1 MPGRGPPESIEV
13 RMSGVQLKG
22 SALVLM
28 LYDVCEEIRLEELRR
43 ILGAQPAERSPSF
56 KHPAPEYVRFERPPV
71 VEPLERVTLG
81 TGEQLEG
88 RLKYYDYGVVC
99 VEFELPFEG
108 GWDMLVDLSCRYI
121 AAPEVERHA
130 LQIAREESK
139 RAAPA
144 LIKLYDNWLFEDY
157 YIFRVGEV
165 AGATAGDL
173 CQTYGDQIA
182 EIVRGERVPLAE
194 EERRDILQSSMSYYS
209 SDLAV
214 VGWNAAF
221 LYDSPAGAET
231 TIQLLEYAN
240 SQLLEFR
247 HYDEVL
253 TRELRWVYKSL
264 EGGTG
269 ILARWRLARA
279 SARLHTLLLDVT
291 ELTERADNSIK
302 FLSDMFSA
310 RLYRLAAK
318 KVGVLDYKKLV
329 RQKLDTAEDLYKFMV
344 EQFHQ
349 GRAFILELMVVI
361 ILIIDLVFLFRGKS

>member
-1 MPGRGPPESIEV
+1 MSEV
-13 RMSGVQLKG
+13 QVKG
-22 SALVLM
+22 SVVVLM

-56 KHPAPEYVRFERPPV
+56 KHPAPEYVRFENPPV
-71 VEPLERVTLG
+71 VEPLERITLE

-88 RLKYYDYGVVC
+88 RLKYYDYGVLC
-99 VEFELPFEG
+99 AEFELPFEG

-121 AAPEVERHA
+121 AAPEIERHA

-144 LIKLYDNWLFEDY
+144 LVKLYDNWLVEDY

-165 AGATAGDL
+165 RGNATAAEL
-173 CQTYGDQIA
+173 CQSYGDQIA
-182 EIVRGERVPLAE
+182 DIVRGERVPLSE
-194 EERRDILQSSMSYYS
+194 EERHDILHSSMSYYS

-221 LYDSPAGAET
+221 LYDTPAGAET

-269 ILARWRLARA
+269 FLGRWRLARA

-310 RLYRLAAK
+310 RFYRLAAK
-318 KVGVLDYKKLV
+318 KVGVPDYKKLV
-329 RQKLDTAEDLYKFMV
+329 RQKLDTAEDVYKLMV

-349 GRAFILELMVVI
+349 GRAFVLELMVVI
-361 ILIIDLVFLFRGKS
+361 ILIIDLIFLFRGRP

>member
-1 MPGRGPPESIEV
+1 
-13 RMSGVQLKG
+13 MSEVQLKG
-22 SALVLM
+22 SVIVLM

-71 VEPLERVTLG
+71 VEPLERITLE

-121 AAPEVERHA
+121 AAPEVERRA

-144 LIKLYDNWLFEDY
+144 LIKFYDNWLAEDY

-165 AGATAGDL
+165 TGSATAADL
-173 CQTYGDQIA
+173 CQAYGDRIA

-194 EERRDILQSSMSYYS
+194 EERHDILQSSMSYYS

-221 LYDSPAGAET
+221 LYDTPAGAET

-253 TRELRWVYKSL
+253 TRELRWVYESL

-269 ILARWRLARA
+269 FLARWRLARA

-318 KVGVLDYKKLV
+318 KVGVPDYKKLV

-349 GRAFILELMVVI
+349 GRAFVLELMIVI
-361 ILIIDLVFLFRGKS
+361 ILIIDLIFLFRGKA

>member
-1 MPGRGPPESIEV
+1 
-13 RMSGVQLKG
+13 MSGVQLKG

-71 VEPLERVTLG
+71 VEPLERITLE